1 MEKREKRTFGKI
13 RQKILLSLSD
23 DKKTINEIS
32 RKSDI
37 NWRTVENH
45 LTYLSG
51 RGLVNEAFSS
61 EYVRI
66 FEITEEGEEF
76 VKRMDGE
83 YNKKIL
89 REVKT
94 SSIEG
99 I

>member
-1 MEKREKRTFGKI
+1 MEKREKRSFGEI
-13 RQKILLSLSD
+13 RQEILSSLS
-23 DKKTINEIS
+23 KEKETINTIS
-32 RKSDI
+32 KKANT
-37 NWRTVENH
+37 NWRTAENH

-66 FEITEEGEEF
+66 FEITDEGKEF
-76 VKRMDGE
+76 L
-83 YNKKIL
+83 KKKNHVYDDKIA

-94 SSIEG
+94 NSLDI

>member
-1 MEKREKRTFGKI
+1 MEKRDKRTFDNI
-13 RQKILLSLSD
+13 RQNILLSLSEE
-23 DKKTINEIS
+23 KKTINEIS

-66 FEITEEGEEF
+66 FEITHEGEEF
-76 VKRMDGE
+76 VRRSNGE
-83 YNKKIL
+83 FNRRIL
-89 REVKT
+89 REVKI
-94 SSIEG
+94 SSLG
-99 I
+99 